1 MRLCTHCKQMK
12 PESEFYPKGDG
23 LQSWCK
29 DCCRE
34 HGRLRNGTTGEYRTP
49 IHKETQVRPLPL
61 FNNQNQ
67 SNMNYVTENITPAKA
82 QQYLQTSEGNRPI
95 SKPTV
100 HSYADT
106 MKKGG
111 WLLNGMCIIFDSEG
125 HLIDGHHRLLG
136 VIEAGTPV
144 RFDVCRG
151 ITADAFTTY
160 DCGRH
165 RTIGQLLAMQGTKHY
180 NLVGSIV
187 SANEMLVKRGKL
199 QANTARGGHVGQG
212 KQTNAEKYEQYRRD
226 PEGFDATAVVIVR
239 LLSRCRIMQGSWAGG
254 IYYYLT
260 HTGGYTEA
268 EVLPFF
274 EALFSVDTSDIAVA
288 DMLRKAITK
297 ATMSGKKLQP
307 EMLWALTAKAWNYY
321 VDGVTPKILRYQM
334 NTEELPSLK
343 TKE

>member
-1 MRLCTHCKQMK
+1 
-12 PESEFYPKGDG
+12 
-23 LQSWCK
+23 
-29 DCCRE
+29 
-34 HGRLRNGTTGEYRTP
+34 
-49 IHKETQVRPLPL
+49 
-61 FNNQNQ
+61 
-67 SNMNYVTENITPAKA
+67 MNYVTENITPAKA
-82 QQYLQTSEGNRPI
+82 QQYLKTSDGNRPI

-106 MKKGG
+106 MRKGN

-136 VIEAGTPV
+136 VIEAGVPV

-151 ITADAFTTY
+151 VNSDSFTTY

-187 SANEMLVKRGKL
+187 TANDILIKRGRL
-199 QANTARGGHVGQG
+199 TANNSQGGITKG
-212 KQTNAEKYEQYRRD
+212 KQSNTEKYELYRRD
-226 PEGFDATAVVIVR
+226 PEGFDATAVIIVR
-239 LLSRCRIMQGSWAGG
+239 LSSRCRIMQGSWAGG

-260 HTGGYTEA
+260 HTGGYTDA

-274 EALFSVDTSDIAVA
+274 EALFSVDTTDVPVA

-297 ATMSGKKLQP
+297 AAISGRKLLP
-307 EMLWALTAKAWNYY
+307 ETLWALTAKAWNYY
-321 VDGVTPKILRYQM
+321 VDGSTPKFLRYQPSV
-334 NTEELPSLK
+334 EDLPYLK
-343 TKE
+343 TK

>member
-1 MRLCTHCKQMK
+1 MIQCVHCMEIK
-12 PESEFYPKGDG
+12 PESEFYRRGIYG
-23 LQSWCK
+23 FQSWCK

-34 HGRLRNGTTGEYRTP
+34 HGRLRNGTTGIYRKP
-49 IHKETQVRPLPL
+49 IQKEMQVRPLPL
-61 FNNQNQ
+61 FNNQNF

-106 MKKGG
+106 MKKGN
-111 WLLNGMCIIFDSEG
+111 WLLNGECITFDSDG
-125 HLIDGHHRLLG
+125 HLQNGHHRLLA
-136 VIEAGTPV
+136 VIEAGIPV

-151 ITADAFTTY
+151 VSADAFSTY

-165 RTIGQLLAMQGTKHY
+165 RTVGQLLAMQGTKHY

-187 SANEMLVKRGKL
+187 SANDMLVKTGRLCGNNAHGNAAIK
-199 QANTARGGHVGQG
+199 
-212 KQTNAEKYEQYRRD
+212 KTNAYKYELYRKD
-226 PEGFDATAVVIVR
+226 PDGYDAAAVVIVR
-239 LLSRCRIMQGSWAGG
+239 LSSRCRILQGSWAGG

-274 EALFSVDTSDIAVA
+274 EALFSVDTTDIPVA
-288 DMLRKAITK
+288 DMLRKTITK
-297 ATMSGKKLQP
+297 AAISGKKLLA
-307 EMLWALTAKAWNYY
+307 ETLWALTAKTWNYY
-321 VDGVTPKILRYQM
+321 INGVMPKILRYSKGF
-334 NTEELPSLK
+334 EELPTLK
-343 TKE
+343 TK

>member
-1 MRLCTHCKQMK
+1 
-12 PESEFYPKGDG
+12 
-23 LQSWCK
+23 
-29 DCCRE
+29 
-34 HGRLRNGTTGEYRTP
+34 
-49 IHKETQVRPLPL
+49 
-61 FNNQNQ
+61 
-67 SNMNYVTENITPAKA
+67 MNYVTENITPAKA
-82 QQYLQTSEGNRPI
+82 QQYLQTSEGNRPV

-111 WLLNGMCIIFDSEG
+111 WLLNGMCLIFDSNG
-125 HLIDGHHRLLG
+125 HLIDGHHRLLA
-136 VIEAGTPV
+136 VIEAGIPV

-151 ITADAFTTY
+151 ASSNAFTTY

-187 SANEMLVKRGKL
+187 AANDMLVNRGRL
-199 QANTARGGHVGQG
+199 TANNSRGGHAGRG
-212 KQTNAEKYEQYRRD
+212 KQTNAEKYELYRND
-226 PEGFDATAVVIVR
+226 PDGFDAVAVLVVR
-239 LLSRCRIMQGSWAGG
+239 LSSRCRIIQGSWAGG

-260 HTGGYTEA
+260 HTGGYDEK

-274 EALFSVDTSDIAVA
+274 EALFSVDTSDIMVA

-297 ATMSGKKLQP
+297 ASLSGRKLQA
-307 EMLWALTAKAWNYY
+307 ELLWALIAKSWNFY
-321 VDGVTPKILRYQM
+321 VSGVVPKILKWDQIR
-334 NTEELPSLK
+334 EDLPTLK